1 MAQHSKQ
8 IHTQA
13 QQQLQT
19 LSARQ
24 VLVARLLQLPA
35 VELEER
41 VRAELLENPALEEE
55 DTSQTLPEEQAENE
69 WTTPEEEN
77 DYDERAD
84 YLTPDD
90 IPDYKLQEP
99 NYRSTEHSSIPLSV
113 EPSFYDQL
121 KNQLAEQPMDQRT
134 RQIAAYLIASLD
146 DIGYLR
152 PTLQAMADELLLYSN
167 INATQAEL
175 EEALRMIQTFD
186 PPGVGARNLQE
197 CLLIQ
202 IERRMKKEGADTHLL
217 AIEKEI
223 VTKYYEDFAHK
234 NWEKMAQRIG
244 TSDQECRR
252 AIEEIC
258 RLNPRPGAAM
268 GEVMGRNIWQIVPDF
283 VVETHDDGDVTVNL
297 NNPQLPTLRI
307 SPHYARMYEQQAKA
321 TGRKKKETT
330 QAQMFL
336 QMKME
341 AARNFIE
348 ALQTRQTTLMDCM
361 KTIVEWQQP
370 FFKEGDE
377 ALLQPML
384 MKDVAEKIGVDVSTV
399 SRVASS
405 KYVQTNYGIY
415 PLKFFFNDT
424 YTNPE
429 GEEVSISR
437 IRTAMTECVAE
448 EDKQKPYTDDELCER
463 MKQKGLPIA
472 RRTVA
477 KYRKQLGIP
486 TARMRRKA
494 L

>member
-1 MAQHSKQ
+1 
-8 IHTQA
+8 
-13 QQQLQT
+13 
-19 LSARQ
+19 
-24 VLVARLLQLPA
+24 
-35 VELEER
+35 
-41 VRAELLENPALEEE
+41 
-55 DTSQTLPEEQAENE
+55 
-69 WTTPEEEN
+69 
-77 DYDERAD
+77 
-84 YLTPDD
+84 
-90 IPDYKLQEP
+90 
-99 NYRSTEHSSIPLSV
+99 
-113 EPSFYDQL
+113 
-121 KNQLAEQPMDQRT
+121 
-134 RQIAAYLIASLD
+134 
-146 DIGYLR
+146 
-152 PTLQAMADELLLYSN
+152 
-167 INATQAEL
+167 
-175 EEALRMIQTFD
+175 
-186 PPGVGARNLQE
+186 
-197 CLLIQ
+197 
-202 IERRMKKEGADTHLL
+202 
-217 AIEKEI
+217 
-223 VTKYYEDFAHK
+223 
-234 NWEKMAQRIG
+234 
-244 TSDQECRR
+244 
-252 AIEEIC
+252 
-258 RLNPRPGAAM
+258 M